1 MSKKQAKQV
10 TLSGLS
16 GPTRLD
22 KALRE
27 AFPQWGR
34 KAVQQTISSRQ
45 VSVNGRVVWI
55 GSWQVENGDRVEV
68 LNPPVAKP
76 TPPSGWDES
85 WLIEESGDLI
95 VVNKP
100 EGLLSESPPHR
111 DAVNL
116 LDLAQSRFGPLVLF
130 HRLDRDTSGVILLS
144 RPGAVNRYL
153 DWAFQE
159 RLVKKEYV
167 AVVAAPNQLA
177 RVGTIDAYIGLHP
190 QRREMVAVVE
200 RGGKHAVTDY
210 EIISAPG
217 PGRPD
222 AQAVRLWPRTGRTH
236 QLRVHLAHMNAPI
249 LGDRLYGNPESS
261 PRLLLHAFR
270 LVLPAGQDDY
280 PERTFTAPV
289 PEGFWPS
296 TVDFLVKSYLP
307 TPS

>member
-1 MSKKQAKQV
+1 MPKKQTKQV

-22 KALRE
+22 KALRQ

-34 KAVQQTISSRQ
+34 KAVQQTITSRK
-45 VSVNGRVVWI
+45 VSVNGRTVWI
-55 GSWQVENGDRVEV
+55 GSWQVENGDQVEV
-68 LNPPVAKP
+68 VNPPAPKP
-76 TPPSGWDES
+76 TPPSGWHES
-85 WLIEESGDLI
+85 WLVAESGDLI

-100 EGLLSESPPHR
+100 EGLLSESPPRR
-111 DAVNL
+111 DGVNL

-130 HRLDRDTSGVILLS
+130 HRLDRDTSGLILLS
-144 RPGAVNRYL
+144 RPGPINRYL
-153 DWAFQE
+153 DWAFKE

-177 RVGTIDAYIGLHP
+177 RVGTIDAYIGRHP

-210 EIISAPG
+210 EVISARGHG
-217 PGRPD
+217 PAD

-236 QLRVHLAHMNAPI
+236 QLRVHLAHLNAPI
-249 LGDRLYGNPESS
+249 LGDRLYGDAERA

-270 LVLPAGQDDY
+270 LILPAEQDH
-280 PERTFTAPV
+280 PERTFTAPA

-296 TVDFLVKSYLP
+296 TVDFLVKS
-307 TPS
+307 